1 MPYADVNGQHIYYED
16 TGGDGPAV
24 LLMHA
29 FATDHELFTP
39 QVEALRDEFR
49 CVVMDARGFGL
60 TPLTGP
66 YTYWD
71 HADDALALMEHLG
84 APRAFYC
91 GASQGGFVAMRA
103 ALRAPERVI
112 GIVTMG
118 TPADPEPDAIKKE
131 FGRMFA
137 EWAAS
142 GPTKERM
149 EKVAGVMFPPG
160 YDWSLW
166 EAKWRDWSQEAI
178 PVQVEA
184 LLGRDSMTPHLADIS
199 APSLVINGE
208 YDGIEAAQ
216 TMAEGL
222 ANCEAFL
229 SIYRGY
235 HVVNLTHPDLVN
247 GAIRGFLA
255 QHSR

>member
-24 LLMHA
+24 LLMPA
-29 FATDHELFTP
+29 FATDHDLLAP
-39 QVEALRDEFR
+39 QVDGLRDEFR

-71 HADDALALMEHLG
+71 HADDALALMEYLG
-84 APRAFYC
+84 APRAFYG

-103 ALRAPERVI
+103 ALRAPERVL
-112 GIVTMG
+112 GIATIG
-118 TPADPEPDAIKKE
+118 TPADPEPEAVRND
-131 FGRMFA
+131 FGAMFA
-137 EWAAS
+137 DWAAN
-142 GPTKERM
+142 GPTRERL
-149 EKVAGVMFPPG
+149 EKVASVMFPPD

-166 EAKWRDWSQEAI
+166 EAKWLNWSLEAI

-184 LLGRDSMTPHLADIS
+184 LLGRDSMTPHLGDITV
-199 APSLVINGE
+199 PSIVINGE
-208 YDGIEAAQ
+208 YDGIEAAKV
-216 TMAEGL
+216 MAEGL

-229 SIYRGY
+229 TIYRGY
-235 HVVNLTHPDLVN
+235 HVVNLTHAELIN
-247 GAIRGFLA
+247 GALLGFLRR
-255 QHSR
+255 HSR

>member
-29 FATDHELFTP
+29 FATDHDLLVP

-84 APRAFYC
+84 AARAFY
-91 GASQGGFVAMRA
+91 GGVSQGGFVAMRA

-112 GIVTMG
+112 GIAMIG
-118 TPADPEPDAIKKE
+118 TPVDPEPEPIRKE
-131 FGRMFA
+131 FGAMFA
-137 EWAAS
+137 EWAAN
-142 GPTKERM
+142 GPTKAHM
-149 EKVAGVMFPPG
+149 QMMADVMFPPD

-178 PVQVEA
+178 PVQVDE
-184 LLGRDSMTPHLADIS
+184 LLARDSM
-199 APSLVINGE
+199 APLLGNITVPSIVINGE
-208 YDGIEAAQ
+208 YDGIEAAKG
-216 TMAEGL
+216 MAEGL
-222 ANCEAFL
+222 ANCEAL
-229 SIYRGY
+229 VTIYRGY
-235 HVVNLTHPDLVN
+235 HAVNLTHSDLVS
-247 GAIRGFLA
+247 GPLLGFLRR
-255 QHSR
+255 HSR